1 MPEKEIITR
10 EKLKEVARNILDF
23 LESEG
28 IDSIG
33 SVFSK
38 LGGFFNIKGDKGKK
52 YNIQIRPWS
61 SNPRAGDY
69 VIIYR
74 APEIGFPIKIR
85 LNQDSNYSKIFV
97 KTESRLD
104 NYEFVVPDLFGNFL
118 QSKEMKE
125 CSIPIIKRELEKLV
139 S

>member
-23 LESEG
+23 FKKED
-28 IDSIG
+28 INSIG

-38 LGGFFNIKGDKGKK
+38 LEESFKIKE
-52 YNIQIRPWS
+52 NNHEIQIRPWS

-85 LNQDSNYSKIFV
+85 LNQDSDYSKIFV

-125 CSIPIIKRELEKLV
+125 CSIPIIKKELEKLV

>member
-23 LESEG
+23 FKKED
-28 IDSIG
+28 INSIG

-38 LGGFFNIKGDKGKK
+38 LEESFKIKE
-52 YNIQIRPWS
+52 NNHEIQIKPWS
-61 SNPRAGDY
+61 SDPRAGDY
-69 VIIYR
+69 AIIYR
-74 APEIGFPIKIR
+74 APEIEFPIRIR
-85 LNQDSNYSKIFV
+85 LNQDLNYSKIFV

-104 NYEFVVPDLFGNFL
+104 NYEFVVSDLFGNFL

-125 CSIPIIKRELEKLV
+125 CSISIIKKELEKLV